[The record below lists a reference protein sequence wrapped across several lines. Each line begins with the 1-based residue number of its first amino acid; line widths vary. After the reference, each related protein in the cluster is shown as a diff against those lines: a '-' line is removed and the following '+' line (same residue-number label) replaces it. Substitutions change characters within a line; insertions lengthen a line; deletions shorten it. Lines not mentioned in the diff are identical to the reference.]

1 LIPRDACHTER
12 DVETFG
18 QYAATRPLRE
28 HPVAP
33 RESGGVI
40 TEAGLIR
47 TFMGVDLV
55 TGMPVIVYTMP
66 APAPRFAEMYSE
78 HLPAILERG
87 ELEGVGYVVV
97 ASAPGYAPLKPA
109 LPEPRLHWLA
119 RCSVKTLFDAHSVGL
134 VHTHLQPEHFYAQGD
149 HLFIEGFGLPWAD
162 EQGPYRAPEGSGQ
175 PPADVFAWARSMNT
189 FGKGDPSKL
198 IDGELGKL
206 IGHCLN
212 SKPRERPTAG
222 ELVLALEQILN
233 PKTLGAR
240 TALQQSVA
248 DEPELISDAV
258 AVPKTLQPSVSTP
271 STQSLSAQNATVS
284 AAALIDASRSVSH
297 QSRASSE
304 VEALGVPA
312 GLEADE
318 PDVIVRS
325 ARVEDIR
332 EAAVET
338 SLEPQ
343 AEPVSD
349 EHVEVIVKPS
359 EPKAPSAPPEP
370 APIQPEARLGDD
382 VLTTQIGEPDDAPAP
397 IRIGWT
403 DDDSWRPIRAPEA
416 PVSSGPPMIVL
427 LLGGL
432 LTLALLAGLVWF
444 LRGNGA
450 SPNSPT
456 ANPTTSVPSVVNF
469 QFDPPQTRSGRLT
482 VISAPA
488 GAKLQPGAV
497 LATIPGPVLFTAPG
511 TYQLRV
517 TVEGYETTETTL
529 QIPGAGPVILKLQGR

>member
-1 LIPRDACHTER
+1 
-12 DVETFG
+12 VETFG

-33 RESGGVI
+33 REAGGVI

-87 ELEGVGYVVV
+87 ESEGVGYVIV
-97 ASAPGYAPLKPA
+97 ASAPGYAPLKPT
-109 LPEPRLHWLA
+109 LSEPRLHWLA

-134 VHTHLQPEHFYAQGD
+134 VHTRLQPEHFYAQGD

-162 EQGPYRAPEGSGQ
+162 EQSPYRAPEGSGQ

-189 FGKGDPSKL
+189 FGKGDPGKL
-198 IDGELGKL
+198 IDGELGRL

-233 PKTLGAR
+233 PKILGAK
-240 TALQQSVA
+240 LENIQPVS
-248 DEPELISDAV
+248 DEPELISDAG
-258 AVPKTLQPSVSTP
+258 PSVSGPAVKISSIQKTP
-271 STQSLSAQNATVS
+271 VS
-284 AAALIDASRSVSH
+284 AAALMDASRAASN
-297 QSRASSE
+297 RAPTPPE
-304 VEALGVPA
+304 QEHLTVPE

-318 PDVIVRS
+318 PDVIVRG
-325 ARVEDIR
+325 ARVETIR

-338 SLEPQ
+338 DLETHT
-343 AEPVSD
+343 EPVS
-349 EHVEVIVKPS
+349 
-359 EPKAPSAPPEP
+359 KAKIEIIHATDEP
-370 APIQPEARLGDD
+370 APPQTPDPLDDD
-382 VLTTQIGEPDDAPAP
+382 VLTTQVGEPIEAPAP
-397 IRIGWT
+397 IRIGWS
-403 DDDSWRPIRAPEA
+403 DDDSWRPVRAPTP
-416 PVSSGPPMIVL
+416 PVPSGPPLVVL
-427 LLGGL
+427 VLGGL
-432 LTLALLAGLVWF
+432 LTVALLAGLFWF
-444 LRGNGA
+444 LRGNGTA
-450 SPNSPT
+450 TNSPT
-456 ANPTTSVPSVVNF
+456 ANPTTSVPSVVTF

-482 VISAPA
+482 VVTAPA

-511 TYQLRV
+511 TYRLSV

>member
-1 LIPRDACHTER
+1 M
-12 DVETFG
+12 ETFG

-87 ELEGVGYVVV
+87 EHEGVGYVVV
-97 ASAPGYAPLKPA
+97 ASAPGYAPLKPT
-109 LPEPRLHWLA
+109 LSEPRLHWLA

-134 VHTHLQPEHFYAQGD
+134 VHTRLQPEHFYAQGD

-162 EQGPYRAPEGSGQ
+162 EPSPYRAPEGSGQ

-189 FGKGDPSKL
+189 FGKGDPGKL

-233 PKTLGAR
+233 PKTLSAR
-240 TALQQSVA
+240 PEHTQAVP
-248 DEPELISDAV
+248 DEPELISDTISSTASGAISEPGV
-258 AVPKTLQPSVSTP
+258 LEPSV
-271 STQSLSAQNATVS
+271 NAPVPVS
-284 AAALIDASRSVSH
+284 AAALIDASRSVLN
-297 QSRASSE
+297 QSRASAE
-304 VEALGVPA
+304 VEPLSVPE

-318 PDVIVRS
+318 PDVIVRG
-325 ARVEDIR
+325 ARVEAIRVEAMR
-332 EAAVET
+332 EAAIET
-338 SLEPQ
+338 NQEPR
-343 AEPVSD
+343 AKPVSKAQL
-349 EHVEVIVKPS
+349 EIVREPSQPDKPS
-359 EPKAPSAPPEP
+359 EFSKPTEP
-370 APIQPEARLGDD
+370 ALIQPQDRLGDD
-382 VLTTQIGEPDDAPAP
+382 VLTTQIGEPNDAPAP
-397 IRIGWT
+397 IRIGWSE
-403 DDDSWRPIRAPEA
+403 DDSWRPIRAPEA
-416 PVSSGPPMIVL
+416 PVSSGPPLIVL

-432 LTLALLAGLVWF
+432 LTVALLAGLVWF
-444 LRGNGA
+444 LRGNGTA
-450 SPNSPT
+450 PNSPT

-482 VISAPA
+482 VVSAPA

>member
-1 LIPRDACHTER
+1 
-12 DVETFG
+12 VETFG

-87 ELEGVGYVVV
+87 EHEGVGYVIV
-97 ASAPGYAPLKPA
+97 ASAPGYAPLKPT
-109 LPEPRLHWLA
+109 LSEPRLHWLA

-175 PPADVFAWARSMNT
+175 PPADVFAWARSMNM

-212 SKPRERPTAG
+212 GKPRERPTAG

-233 PKTLGAR
+233 PKALSAR
-240 TALQQSVA
+240 PEHVQSVP
-248 DEPELISDAV
+248 DQPELISSTTSETISKPGV
-258 AVPKTLQPSVSTP
+258 LEPSLKIPTP
-271 STQSLSAQNATVS
+271 VS
-284 AAALIDASRSVSH
+284 AAALLDASRAVLNQSSTLSEPEPLSVP
-297 QSRASSE
+297 E
-304 VEALGVPA
+304 

-338 SLEPQ
+338 ALEVR
-343 AEPVSD
+343 AEPIDSDHIEMVS
-349 EHVEVIVKPS
+349 EPS
-359 EPKAPSAPPEP
+359 EPSEISKLSASPEP
-370 APIQPEARLGDD
+370 ASAQAEDRLDDD
-382 VLTTQIGEPDDAPAP
+382 VLTTQIGEPSDTPAP
-397 IRIGWT
+397 IRIGWS
-403 DDDSWRPIRAPEA
+403 DDDSWRPVRAPA
-416 PVSSGPPMIVL
+416 PPISSGPPLVVL

-432 LTLALLAGLVWF
+432 LTVSLLAGLVWF
-444 LRGNGA
+444 LRPNGT
-450 SPNSPT
+450 SSNSPT

-482 VISAPA
+482 VVSAPA

>member
-1 LIPRDACHTER
+1 
-12 DVETFG
+12 VETFG

-87 ELEGVGYVVV
+87 EHDGIGYVIV
-97 ASAPGYAPLKPA
+97 ASAPGYAPLKPT
-109 LPEPRLHWLA
+109 LSEPRLHWLA

-175 PPADVFAWARSMNT
+175 PPADVFAWARAMNM

-233 PKTLGAR
+233 PKALSAR
-240 TALQQSVA
+240 PEHVQPVSDQSVP
-248 DEPELISDAV
+248 DQPDLISGGPSEAV
-258 AVPKTLQPSVSTP
+258 SKPGVLEPSLRIPTP
-271 STQSLSAQNATVS
+271 QNAPVS
-284 AAALIDASRSVSH
+284 AAALLDASRAVLNQASVT
-297 QSRASSE
+297 SE
-304 VEALGVPA
+304 PEPLSVPE

-338 SLEPQ
+338 SLESQ
-343 AEPVSD
+343 VEPVSD
-349 EHVEVIVKPS
+349 EHVEVVVKPS
-359 EPKAPSAPPEP
+359 QPSDPPEP
-370 APIQPEARLGDD
+370 APVQPEDRLDDD
-382 VLTTQIGEPDDAPAP
+382 VLTTQIGEPSDAPAP
-397 IRIGWT
+397 IRIGWS
-403 DDDSWRPIRAPEA
+403 DDDSWRPVRAPEP
-416 PVSSGPPMIVL
+416 PVSSGPPLVVL

-432 LTLALLAGLVWF
+432 LTVALLAGLIWF
-444 LRGNGA
+444 LRPNGT
-450 SPNSPT
+450 SSNSPT

-482 VISAPA
+482 VVSAPA